1 MDINIEDIQRRFNVV
16 GRDPAIKQA
25 INVAMQVAPTNMSV
39 LILGE
44 SGTGKDVFP
53 QIIHANSAR
62 KHGRYI
68 AVNCGAIPEGTIDSE
83 LFGHVKG
90 SFTGAVTERKGYFEE
105 ADGGTIFLDE
115 IGELPETVQAKLLR
129 VLESGEFLRV
139 GSSIAQKVNVRVIA
153 ATNVNLERAIA
164 NKKFRADLY
173 FRLSGVVIRI
183 PSLRDRKGDIP
194 ELFKLF
200 SNKFAADNNMPA
212 LTLTPKAIERLM
224 AYRWPGN
231 VRQLKNI
238 AEKLTVL
245 SPERE
250 LDAETIGP
258 YMPQENTDGSLL
270 VLNNEG
276 SSESFNNEREILYK
290 ILFGLREDVRYI
302 KSTVNELLR
311 RSVRMESA
319 DFMHNVKY
327 QLERRPANDYYD
339 TLDEPENYQ
348 TSFVEDDFEE
358 LSANKDKHSFEDLTS
373 TTEPENDEDT
383 EMENLSI
390 VANERQ
396 LIVRV
401 LNKCGGRRKDAA
413 KILGISERTLIRKM
427 SDYNL
432 K

>member
-1 MDINIEDIQRRFNVV
+1 
-16 GRDPAIKQA
+16 
-25 INVAMQVAPTNMSV
+25 
-39 LILGE
+39 
-44 SGTGKDVFP
+44 
-53 QIIHANSAR
+53 
-62 KHGRYI
+62 
-68 AVNCGAIPEGTIDSE
+68 
-83 LFGHVKG
+83 
-90 SFTGAVTERKGYFEE
+90 
-105 ADGGTIFLDE
+105 
-115 IGELPETVQAKLLR
+115 
-129 VLESGEFLRV
+129 
-139 GSSIAQKVNVRVIA
+139 
-153 ATNVNLERAIA
+153 
-164 NKKFRADLY
+164 
-173 FRLSGVVIRI
+173 
-183 PSLRDRKGDIP
+183 
-194 ELFKLF
+194 
-200 SNKFAADNNMPA
+200 MPA

-319 DFMHNVKY
+319 DYMHNVKY